1 MRKIVRINARSG
13 VITTQE
19 ASDELNRICGRYFIA
34 HILDQ
39 EVEPTC
45 EPLGRHNKLIIS
57 QGWFADTNLSTSGK
71 VSIGGKSPLTGG
83 IKESNTGGYL
93 GKRMSKLGI
102 KAIIIE
108 DIPER
113 LSSARVLHISGK
125 GIHLSDF
132 PELRYK
138 LVSESLKMLREKF
151 GRNIGILCIG
161 PAGERLMYSAGIACP
176 DDKDIQVRY
185 AGRGGLGALM
195 GAKGIKAI
203 VVDADVTV
211 PPEITDPVL
220 LKETIREIA
229 QLIIADPKSKNR
241 KLYGTLDILD
251 VANKVGLMP
260 TRNFSEGSF
269 EKTDEITGPN
279 FSALVAKRGGNG
291 RSGTP
296 CVPGCTIQCSNVF
309 VNDQGEKIVASLQY
323 ESVVML
329 GPNLGI
335 GDVDIIGELN
345 NLCNEVGIDS
355 IECGAAIGVAMEA
368 GEATFGDGV
377 GAKDMIRQIG
387 RGTHL
392 GRILGNGAKFT
403 GQAFGIRRI
412 PSIKGQ
418 AMPAYDPRGLK
429 GNGVLY
435 ATSTMGADHT
445 AGNAFETLKTNDPLS
460 TKNQVFN
467 SRQLQIRAA
476 ILDTM
481 GVCIFIRPA
490 FVKDPNLL
498 VRLFKAKFGW
508 DISYPEIR
516 QLGAK
521 ILDLERKFN
530 EGAGVSERF
539 YRMPEFMREERL
551 PPNNTVFDITQEEL
565 EGIWDVPIKNDF
577 F

>member
-13 VITTQE
+13 VIKTQE

-113 LSSARVLHISGK
+113 LSSSRVLHISGK
-125 GIHLSDF
+125 GINLFDF

-138 LVSESLKMLREKF
+138 LVSESLIMLREKF
-151 GRNIGILCIG
+151 GSNIGILCIG

-195 GAKGIKAI
+195 GAKGLKAI
-203 VVDADVTV
+203 VVDANVTV
-211 PPEITDPVL
+211 PPEIADPVL
-220 LKETIREIA
+220 LKETTREIA
-229 QLIIADPKSKNR
+229 QLIVADPKSKNR

-309 VNDQGEKIVASLQY
+309 VTDQGEKIVASLQY

-335 GDVDIIGELN
+335 GDVDTIGELN

-355 IECGAAIGVAMEA
+355 IECGAALGVAMEA
-368 GEATFGDGV
+368 GEAAFGDGAA
-377 GAKDMIRQIG
+377 AKEMIRQIG
-387 RGTHL
+387 KGTHI

-445 AGNAFETLKTNDPLS
+445 AGNAFETLKTNDPLA

-498 VRLFKAKFGW
+498 VRLFKAKFDW
-508 DISYPEIR
+508 DITYPEIR
-516 QLGAK
+516 LLGAK

-539 YRMPEFMREERL
+539 YRMPEFMREEPL
-551 PPNNTVFDITQEEL
+551 PPNNAVFDITQEEL

>member
-13 VITTQE
+13 VITIQE

-113 LSSARVLHISGK
+113 FSSARVLHISGK

-138 LVSESLKMLREKF
+138 LVSETLKMLREKF
-151 GRNIGILCIG
+151 GSNIGILCIG

-203 VVDADVTV
+203 VVDADITV
-211 PPEITDPVL
+211 PPEISDPVL
-220 LKETIREIA
+220 LKETTKEIA

-309 VNDQGEKIVASLQY
+309 ITEQGEKIVASLQY

-335 GDVDIIGELN
+335 GNVDIIGELN

-368 GEATFGDGV
+368 GEATFGDGAS
-377 GAKDMIRQIG
+377 AKDMIRQIG
-387 RGTHL
+387 EGTYL

-445 AGNAFETLKTNDPLS
+445 AGNAFETLKTNDPLA

-516 QLGAK
+516 LLGAK

-530 EGAGVSERF
+530 EGAGVSEHF
-539 YRMPEFMREERL
+539 YRMPEFMREEPL

-565 EGIWDVPIKNDF
+565 EGIWDVPIKDDF